1 MRPASSIAGATALA
15 LVFTGAA
22 LVAAAPASAAT
33 TYVTSIAPDESSY
46 LGWHEGYANPTPAF
60 SLHWNGLFFGDG
72 ANSQILNGLVDSG
85 EPGLPTTAADLGA
98 LIDGSEIGVTR
109 GVVFSQVAVTTDA
122 GWGTLRPV
130 TPFATGPHSAELTDL
145 WTSSRTIGDVTA
157 DAPVELSALLASLE
171 ADGNLRYSGF
181 GVLAE
186 SSDPGGVESISW
198 GDDTYL
204 FTRAVTAIPV
214 TSTVDVTAA
223 EIRPDESSYTGWH
236 EGYANAT
243 PAFEIIATGLSFG
256 NGANSQIINGLA
268 TPLAD
273 ADLAQLITSADVEV
287 VSGEAFFQVP
297 ITFGEAATFTTLR
310 PAFGAG
316 PGTTTFALGDEWV
329 SSRDIPATA
338 TTAAIAA
345 NTPVLLG
352 DLIEAIEANG
362 AVNVLGFGVLAQA
375 TTPTVVATLAFDGV
389 RYNFVPVA
397 VAPVDPAAPAEP
409 ALAESGFESAGAI
422 SGAAA
427 LLAAGFGLIAFRLV
441 RRRALLGGR

>member
-1 MRPASSIAGATALA
+1 MRPASSVAGATALA

-22 LVAAAPASAAT
+22 LAVAAPASAAT
-33 TYVTSIAPDESSY
+33 THVTSIAPDESTY
-46 LGWHEGYANPTPAF
+46 LGWHEGYANATPAF
-60 SLHWNGLFFGDG
+60 SLHWNGLFFGNG

-85 EPGLPTTAADLGA
+85 APGLPTTSAELGA
-98 LIDGSEIGVTR
+98 LIDGSEIGVTQ
-109 GVVFSQVAVTTDA
+109 GIVFSQVAVSTAA

-130 TPFATGPHSAELTDL
+130 AGFETGPHSAALTDL

-157 DAPVELSALLASLE
+157 NAPVELSALLTSLE
-171 ADGNLRYSGF
+171 EDGDLRYSGF

-186 SSDPGGVESISW
+186 AANPGGVESITW

-204 FTRAVTAIPV
+204 FTRDVTAIPV

-223 EIRPDESSYTGWH
+223 EIRPDESTYTGWH

-243 PAFEIIATGLSFG
+243 PAFGIAPEGLSFG

-268 TPLAD
+268 APLAD

-287 VSGEAFFQVP
+287 VSGEAFYQVP

-316 PGTTTFALGDEWV
+316 PGTTTFALGDQWV
-329 SSRDIPATA
+329 SSREIPATA

-362 AVNVLGFGVLAQA
+362 TVNVLAFGVLAQEV
-375 TTPTVVATLAFDGV
+375 TPTVVATVAFNGV
-389 RYNFVPVA
+389 RYNFVPAAA
-397 VAPVDPAAPAEP
+397 VTPVTPAKP
-409 ALAESGFESAGAI
+409 ALAATGAETSVAI
-422 SGAAA
+422 GAAGA
-427 LLAAGFGLIAFRLV
+427 LLALGFGLVAFRLV
-441 RRRALLGGR
+441 RRRAVLGDR

>member
-1 MRPASSIAGATALA
+1 MRPASSVAGATALA

-22 LVAAAPASAAT
+22 LAVAAPASAAT
-33 TYVTSIAPDESSY
+33 THVTSIAPDESSY
-46 LGWHEGYANPTPAF
+46 LGWHEGYANATPAF

-72 ANSQILNGLVDSG
+72 ANSQILNGLVNSG
-85 EPGLPTTAADLGA
+85 EPGLSTTSAELGA
-98 LIDGSEIGVTR
+98 LIDGSEIGVTQ
-109 GVVFSQVAVTTDA
+109 GVVYSQVAVSTAA

-130 TPFATGPHSAELTDL
+130 TPFETGPHSAQLTDL
-145 WTSSRTIGDVTA
+145 WTSSRTIGDVIA
-157 DAPVELSALLASLE
+157 DAPVELAALLASLE
-171 ADGNLRYSGF
+171 ADGDLRYSGF

-186 SSDPGGVESISW
+186 STDPGGVESITW
-198 GDDTYL
+198 GEDTFL

-223 EIRPDESSYTGWH
+223 EIRPDESTYTGWH
-236 EGYANAT
+236 EGYANPT
-243 PAFEIIATGLSFG
+243 PAFGITDTGLSFG

-287 VSGEAFFQVP
+287 VSGEVFYQVP
-297 ITFGEAATFTTLR
+297 ITFGESAIFTTLR

-316 PGTTTFALGDEWV
+316 PGTTTFALGDQWV
-329 SSRDIPATA
+329 SSKEIPATG

-345 NTPVLLG
+345 NTPALLG

-362 AVNVLGFGVLAQA
+362 TVNVLAFGVLAQEI
-375 TTPTVVATLAFDGV
+375 TPSVVATVAFNGV

-397 VAPVDPAAPAEP
+397 VAPVTPAKP
-409 ALAESGFESAGAI
+409 ALAATGPETDGALGAAGA
-422 SGAAA
+422 
-427 LLAAGFGLIAFRLV
+427 LLTLGLGMMAFRAV
-441 RRRALLGGR
+441 RRRALLGDR